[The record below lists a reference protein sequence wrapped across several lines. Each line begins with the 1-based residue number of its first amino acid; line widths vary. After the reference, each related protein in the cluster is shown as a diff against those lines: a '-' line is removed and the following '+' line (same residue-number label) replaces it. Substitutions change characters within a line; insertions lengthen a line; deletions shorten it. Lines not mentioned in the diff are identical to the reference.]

1 MTQIKVNVYIMGENF
16 NLTYKQ
22 LINKLSK
29 LNYFDFLDFFENNP
43 TEDFDCFNTQRNG
56 YQGKKVVI
64 DKINETFDYVSNM
77 HNEKKLDS
85 MMYDRQMERTSSD
98 QPIYPH
104 GWYEKQDKEIIWG
117 KERIK

>member
-1 MTQIKVNVYIMGENF
+1 MTQIRVNVYIMGEGF

-64 DKINETFDYVSNM
+64 DKINETFNISDF
-77 HNEKKLDS
+77 KL
-85 MMYDRQMERTSSD
+85 T
-98 QPIYPH
+98 I
-104 GWYEKQDKEIIWG
+104 DKLFMQ
-117 KERIK
+117 